1 MKKLGALMI
10 QQRVILEPQTKE
22 DILGNILR
30 SFGIRYQYISCYEN
44 QYFDIFEI
52 KLDLGTKLSKL
63 DSVMMDVGLALCSKS
78 PPRGYPVLDRGV
90 FRVEVQK
97 HNIPSPALEDF
108 VFPNSDC
115 YSPIALGIDHA
126 GSPIIVDLNSIPNL
140 LVAGATG
147 SGKSMLLHSII
158 LSLLANKNLVYLVDP
173 KMVEFSYYKEYEGV
187 VEIHHDADKTL
198 QLIKDLNLIME
209 DRFRLLKSM
218 GLRHAKEAPNIKP
231 IVLIIDEWADM
242 ISHCKDMEKHISM
255 LAQKGRAAGISIVL
269 ATQRPSSKV
278 VSGLIKAN
286 FIGRVCMRVSSATD
300 SRIILDQN
308 GGEKIREI
316 GTGLFIDGNSSEPI
330 FFKSPNIQ
338 SIPQTIKKLS
348 IENKKR
354 SIWNRI
360 FG

>member
-1 MKKLGALMI
+1 MI
-10 QQRVILEPQTKE
+10 RQKVILEPQSKE
-22 DILGNILR
+22 DVLGNILR
-30 SFGIRYQYISCYEN
+30 SFGIKYQYISCNEN

-63 DSVMMDVGLALCSKS
+63 DSVMMDVGLALRSKS
-78 PPRGYPVLDRGV
+78 PPRGFPVLERGV
-90 FRVEVQK
+90 FRIEVQK
-97 HNIPSPALEDF
+97 NNIPSPELENF
-108 VFPNSDC
+108 RLSETNY
-115 YSPIALGIDHA
+115 YSPIALGVDHA
-126 GSPIIVDLNSIPNL
+126 GNSLVVDLNSTPNL

-158 LSLLANKNLVYLVDP
+158 LSLLANKNSLYLVDP
-173 KMVEFSYYKEYEGV
+173 KMVEFSYYKDYEGV
-187 VEIHHDADKTL
+187 MEIHHDAEKTL

-209 DRFRLLKSM
+209 DRFKLLKGM

-231 IVLIIDEWADM
+231 IVLIVDEWADM
-242 ISHCKDMEKHISM
+242 ITQCKDMEKYISL
-255 LAQKGRAAGISIVL
+255 LAQKGRAAGISIIL

-286 FIGRVCMRVSSATD
+286 FVGRVCMRVPAATD

-316 GTGLFIDGNSSEPI
+316 GAGLFIDGRSSEPI

-338 SIPQTIKKLS
+338 SIPQTIKNLG
-348 IENKKR
+348 IQHKKK